1 MKILL
6 KIVLALGLIT
16 GTAFANNGENGT
28 KDKLTNDSAFT
39 NTSAL
44 FNEATSDTTDSFA
57 SLIAGVVTI
66 PAAAVESIIWVCV
79 LPFNAIKT
87 GMED

>member
-1 MKILL
+1 MKNLL
-6 KIVLALGLIT
+6 KIVLTLGLMA
-16 GTAFANNGENGT
+16 GSAFANNGENGT
-28 KDKLTNDSAFT
+28 MDKLTNDSAFN

-44 FNEATSDTTDSFA
+44 FAEATSDTTDSFA
-57 SLIAGVVTI
+57 SLLAGIVTV
-66 PAAAVESIIWVCV
+66 PAAAVESVIWVCV

>member
-1 MKILL
+1 MKNLL
-6 KIVLALGLIT
+6 KIVLALALISA
-16 GTAFANNGENGT
+16 TAFANNGENGT
-28 KDKLTNDSAFT
+28 MDKLTNDEAFA

-44 FNEATSDTTDSFA
+44 FKEATSDTTDPAA
-57 SLIAGVVTI
+57 SLLAGIVTV
-66 PAAAVESIIWVCV
+66 PSAVVESVIWIVV